1 MEMLTK
7 EKLAELLKSREM
19 KRETL
24 EIDGLG
30 AVTIRELDGLQLMEL
45 NDAAALGVNTAEI
58 PLEKCRLVSSTRPVR
73 LKNRRIKRADEYT
86 PEERRK
92 RAEAILSGLATV
104 SSLTEYIE
112 D

>member
-45 NDAAALGVNTAEI
+45 NDAH
-58 PLEKCRLVSSTRPVR
+58 
-73 LKNRRIKRADEYT
+73 
-86 PEERRK
+86 
-92 RAEAILSGLATV
+92 
-104 SSLTEYIE
+104 
-112 D
+112 